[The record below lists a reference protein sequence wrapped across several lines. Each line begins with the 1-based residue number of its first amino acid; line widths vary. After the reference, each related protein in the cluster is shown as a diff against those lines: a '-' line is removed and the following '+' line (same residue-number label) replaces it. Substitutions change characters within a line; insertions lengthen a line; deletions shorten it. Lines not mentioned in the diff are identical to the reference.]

1 MLQAILQ
8 FYLIVFVPFIVEI
21 VVGCFILTKKKTNFR
36 FKPYISI
43 PISFVATFGISFLI
57 TLGLGLELYTWSVV
71 VNILSYTIMVLL
83 VFGSLMF
90 IYKIDVREAILI
102 VAMAHTFEHISYQM
116 SIVCLDTGISEI
128 LYKNNDLQVASN
140 IYQALSFVIKIIFIV
155 ACAFTIGRFF
165 LKLQK
170 RQVSLVMSLVFVA
183 VIFLVVIVVNVL
195 VVQRVYMVDKLTKAA
210 VALTFVTVCVLF
222 DSFVIILLRTNEAER
237 DLLIVKNTMESKYQ
251 QFEIMDKNINYIN
264 MKCHDLRKQ
273 LRLMNSKKEQ
283 LTDEDFKLLI
293 DSLNF
298 FDTDVKTGSSNI
310 DSFIQERI
318 LYCKSLGIDFTSLVD
333 GKGFGKMSPSDSY
346 FLLLNIVDNA
356 IDAARQ
362 VTKDDEKVI
371 SLTAYEKQGV
381 LIIEETN
388 YFVGKLDIKPD
399 GTIKSKR
406 EGSDFHGYGTKSIAY
421 IVNKYDGKVE
431 YSVDKNI
438 FKLKVVI

>member
-1 MLQAILQ
+1 MFEGNFQ
-8 FYLIVFVPFIVEI
+8 FYFNVFVPFIVEML
-21 VVGCFILTKKKTNFR
+21 VACFVLTKKKTNFR
-36 FKPYISI
+36 FKPYITL
-43 PISFVATFGISFLI
+43 PISAVVVFGVALLLA
-57 TLGLGLELYTWSVV
+57 LGLGHVYQWTEFF
-71 VNILSYTIMVLL
+71 NILVYTLMVAT
-83 VFGSLMF
+83 VFGALMF
-90 IYKIDVREAILI
+90 IYKLDIKEAILI
-102 VAMAHTFEHISYQM
+102 VAIAHTFEHIGYQM
-116 SIVCLDTGISEI
+116 TTICLDTGLSEV
-128 LYKNNDLQVASN
+128 LYKTYDMTKAGN
-140 IYQALSFVIKIIFIV
+140 IYQVLSILFKIVFIV
-155 ACAFTIGRFF
+155 GAAFTIGRFF

-170 RQVSLVMSLVFVA
+170 RQLSLVISIVFIA
-183 VIFLVVIVVNVL
+183 VIYLIVVVVNVL
-195 VVQRVYMVDKLTKAA
+195 VVQRASWMLDKVAKSA

-222 DSFVIILLRTNEAER
+222 DMFVIMMLRSNEAER
-237 DLLIVKNTMESKYQ
+237 DLIIMKNTRESRYQ

-283 LTDEDFKLLI
+283 LTDDDFKLLI

-298 FDTDVKTGSSNI
+298 FDTDVKTGSPNI

-333 GKGFGKMSPSDSY
+333 GKGFGKMAPSDTY
-346 FLLLNIVDNA
+346 FLLMNIVDNA

-362 VTKDDEKVI
+362 ITKEDEKVI

-388 YFVGKLDIKPD
+388 YFVGKIDIKPD

-406 EGSDFHGYGTKSIAY
+406 EGNDFHGYGTKSIAY

-431 YSVDKNI
+431 YAVDKNI
-438 FKLKVVI
+438 FKLRIVI

>member
-1 MLQAILQ
+1 MFEANFK
-8 FYLIVFVPFIVEI
+8 FYFNVFVPFVIAMLL
-21 VVGCFILTKKKTNFR
+21 GCFVLTKKKTNFR
-36 FKPYISI
+36 FKPYITL
-43 PISFVATFGISFLI
+43 PISTVVVFGVPLLLA
-57 TLGLGLELYTWSVV
+57 LGLGHLYQWSELN
-71 VNILSYTIMVLL
+71 NILIYTCMVAF
-83 VFGSLMF
+83 VFGALLF
-90 IYKIDVREAILI
+90 IYKIDIKEAILI
-102 VAMAHTFEHISYQM
+102 VALAHTFEHIGYQM
-116 SIVCLDTGISEI
+116 TIICLDTGASQAMYSSMAPETAGNLYQFLSI
-128 LYKNNDLQVASN
+128 LLK
-140 IYQALSFVIKIIFIV
+140 FVFIAV
-155 ACAFTIGRFF
+155 ACLTIGRFF

-170 RQVSLVMSLVFVA
+170 RQLSLVNSIVFIA
-183 VIFLVVIVVNVL
+183 VIYLVVVVVNVL
-195 VVQRVYMVDKLTKAA
+195 VVQRASWMLDKLAKAA

-222 DSFVIILLRTNEAER
+222 DSFVIILLKTNETEK
-237 DLLIVKNTMESKYQ
+237 DLIIMKNTMESRFQ

-283 LTDEDFKLLI
+283 LTDDDFALLI
-293 DSLNF
+293 NSLNF
-298 FDTDVKTGSSNI
+298 FDTDVKSGSPNI

-318 LYCKSLGIDFTSLVD
+318 LYCKSLGIDFTSLIN
-333 GKGFGKMSPSDSY
+333 GKGFEKMAPSDSY
-346 FLLLNIVDNA
+346 FLLMNIVDNA

-388 YFVGKLDIKPD
+388 YFVGKIEIRPD

-438 FKLKVVI
+438 FKLRVVI